1 MATVKTATQQLK
13 QNQEYR
19 IRNYDNLRLAE
30 VTEKSGVKEDLVV
43 VYLGI
48 LADQRGINHVFAMQ
62 WIEEGEPCVRFKQL
76 SNRELVNHWNVEE
89 L

>member
-13 QNQEYR
+13 QNQKYR
-19 IRNYDNLRLAE
+19 IRNYDNLRRAE
-30 VTEKSGVKEDLVV
+30 VTEKLEVTEDLAV

-48 LADQRGINHVFAMQ
+48 LADRHGINHVFAMQ

-76 SNRELVNHWNVEE
+76 SNRELVNRWNVEE